1 MKSRLLLIALLA
13 SFSCFGQDIV
23 VNGET
28 IGRFLDVNESLEV
41 KPFTRQL
48 SNGNYIR
55 KFKGFKVELYPNLQ
69 IDRLCKF
76 NKIKAILH
84 LGLVTLVATIPGDGA
99 GTFIK
104 VVFIVVP
111 YDGYCVSHFSAGCAI
126 SKLSVFYVCICE
138 LKYGIF
144 QSVLDSVY
152 CSRAIINYRP
162 EDASHII

>member
-1 MKSRLLLIALLA
+1 MKSRLLLIALLT

-28 IGRFLDVNESLEV
+28 IGRYLDVNESLEL

-55 KFKGFKVELYPNLQ
+55 KFKGSKVELYPNLQ

-104 VVFIVVP
+104 VVFIGMLVAQP
-111 YDGYCVSHFSAGCAI
+111 IY
-126 SKLSVFYVCICE
+126 KE
-138 LKYGIF
+138 
-144 QSVLDSVY
+144 
-152 CSRAIINYRP
+152 IINKV
-162 EDASHII
+162 IINMYIKGNTLKQRRKRNNQPNPL

>member
-1 MKSRLLLIALLA
+1 MKTRLLLIALLA

-84 LGLVTLVATIPGDGA
+84 LGLVTLVATIPGDGDLV
-99 GTFIK
+99 TIIK
-104 VVFIVVP
+104 VLFIGILLVGVP
-111 YDGYCVSHFSAGCAI
+111 MYT
-126 SKLSVFYVCICE
+126 
-138 LKYGIF
+138 
-144 QSVLDSVY
+144 
-152 CSRAIINYRP
+152 AIINKV
-162 EDASHII
+162 IINMYIKGNTLKQRRKRNNQPNPL

>member
-1 MKSRLLLIALLA
+1 MKTRLLLIALLA

-55 KFKGFKVELYPNLQ
+55 KFKGFKVELYPNLP

-76 NKIKAILH
+76 NKILTILE
-84 LGLVTLVATIPGDGA
+84 LGLVTLVATIPGDGDLV
-99 GTFIK
+99 TIIK
-104 VVFIVVP
+104 VLFIGILLVGVP
-111 YDGYCVSHFSAGCAI
+111 MYT
-126 SKLSVFYVCICE
+126 
-138 LKYGIF
+138 
-144 QSVLDSVY
+144 
-152 CSRAIINYRP
+152 AIINKV
-162 EDASHII
+162 IINMYIKGNTLKQRRKRNNQPNPL

>member
-1 MKSRLLLIALLA
+1 MKSLLLLIALLA

-28 IGRFLDVNESLEV
+28 IGRYLDVNESLEL

-55 KFKGFKVELYPNLQ
+55 KFKGSKVELYPNLQ

-104 VVFIVVP
+104 VVFIGMLVAQP
-111 YDGYCVSHFSAGCAI
+111 IY
-126 SKLSVFYVCICE
+126 KE
-138 LKYGIF
+138 
-144 QSVLDSVY
+144 
-152 CSRAIINYRP
+152 IINKV
-162 EDASHII
+162 IINMYIKGNTLKQRRKRNNQPNPL

>member
-1 MKSRLLLIALLA
+1 MKTRLLLIALLA

-76 NKIKAILH
+76 NKILTILD
-84 LGLVTLVATIPGDGA
+84 LGLVTLVATIPGDGDLV
-99 GTFIK
+99 TIIK
-104 VVFIVVP
+104 VLFIGILLVGVP
-111 YDGYCVSHFSAGCAI
+111 MYT
-126 SKLSVFYVCICE
+126 
-138 LKYGIF
+138 
-144 QSVLDSVY
+144 
-152 CSRAIINYRP
+152 AIINKV
-162 EDASHII
+162 IINMYIKGNTLKQRRKRNNQPNPL

>member
-1 MKSRLLLIALLA
+1 MKSLLLLIALLA

-28 IGRFLDVNESLEV
+28 IGRYLDVNESLEL

-55 KFKGFKVELYPNLQ
+55 KFKGSKVELYPNLQ

-84 LGLVTLVATIPGDGA
+84 LGLVTLVATIPGDGDLV
-99 GTFIK
+99 TIIK
-104 VVFIVVP
+104 VLFIGILLVGVP
-111 YDGYCVSHFSAGCAI
+111 MYT
-126 SKLSVFYVCICE
+126 
-138 LKYGIF
+138 
-144 QSVLDSVY
+144 
-152 CSRAIINYRP
+152 AIINKV
-162 EDASHII
+162 IINMYIKGNTLKQRRKRNNQPNPL